1 MASNPSVMKER
12 IPQLDYLKGIFILLM
27 VTFHL
32 SLTEQTYPVLYKAVY
47 TFHMSAFLVI
57 SGYLANVDKRPAEFA
72 RSVLRLA
79 LPYVLFESLYI
90 LMEYFFG
97 GSLGAHN
104 AIGQLT
110 CTDFVMRIATMPSG
124 PYWYLHTLAIGMTVY
139 WLIYRVFRLQGIGGL
154 AVMGLILYGCSLVIE
169 GLDWSNVIFFLIGV
183 FIMRLGKSILEVI
196 TPSWLALLP
205 LVVLFWFPA
214 NYERGSLAGIAITV
228 LVISLLLA
236 VYPHCLKAARNMLCH
251 VGRNSLAIVVFSPI
265 FTVLTKQVSPL
276 FDFDPSA
283 VCFTIASLA
292 LVVAGCLGCAWLS
305 DRLALSRWIFFKK
318 DFYSSYSHVA

>member
-1 MASNPSVMKER
+1 MKER
-12 IPQLDYLKGIFILLM
+12 VPQLDYLKGIFILLM

-32 SLTEQTYPVLYKAVY
+32 SLTEQTYPVLCKAVY
-47 TFHMSAFLVI
+47 TFHMSAFLII
-57 SGYLANVDKRPAEFA
+57 SGYLANVEKRPAEFA
-72 RSVLRLA
+72 RTVLRLA
-79 LPYVLFESLYI
+79 VPYVLFESLYI
-90 LMEYFFG
+90 LTEYFIG
-97 GSLGAHN
+97 GYLGAHN

-110 CTDFVMRIATMPSG
+110 ATDFVKRIATLPTG
-124 PYWYLHTLAIGMTVY
+124 PYWYLHTLVIGMTIY

-169 GLDWSNVIFFLIGV
+169 GLDWSNVIYFLIGV
-183 FIMRLGKSILEVI
+183 FIMRLGKSFLEVF

-205 LVVLFWFPA
+205 LVLLFWFPA

-236 VYPHCLKAARNMLCH
+236 VYPHCFKAVRNVLCH

-265 FTVLTKQVSPL
+265 FTVFTKQGAPL
-276 FDFDPSA
+276 FDFDPTAAS
-283 VCFTIASLA
+283 FTVASLV

-305 DRLALSRWIFFKK
+305 DRLGLSRLIFLKNN
-318 DFYSSYSHVA
+318 FYSPYSDVA

>member
-1 MASNPSVMKER
+1 MTSNPSVMKER

-32 SLTEQTYPVLYKAVY
+32 SLTEQTYPVLCKAVY
-47 TFHMSAFLVI
+47 TFHMSAFLII
-57 SGYLANVDKRPAEFA
+57 SGYLANVEKQPAEFA

-79 LPYVLFESLYI
+79 VPYVLFESLYI
-90 LMEYFFG
+90 LMEYLIG

-110 CTDFVMRIATMPSG
+110 ATDFVVRIATMPTG
-124 PYWYLHTLAIGMTVY
+124 PYWYLHTLVIGMTVY
-139 WLIYRVFRLQGIGGL
+139 WLTYRVLRLQGIGGL
-154 AVMGLILYGCSLVIE
+154 AVMGLVLYGCSLVIE
-169 GLDWSNVIFFLIGV
+169 GLDWSNVIYFLIGV
-183 FIMRLGKSILEVI
+183 FIMRLGKSLVDVI
-196 TPSWLALLP
+196 TPSWLASLP

-236 VYPHCLKAARNMLCH
+236 IYPHCLRAARDVLCH

-276 FDFDPSA
+276 FDFDPTA

-292 LVVAGCLGCAWLS
+292 LVVAACLGCAWLS
-305 DRLALSRWIFFKK
+305 DRLALSRLVFFKK
-318 DFYSSYSHVA
+318 DFYSPYRHVA